1 MLEKFVVIQYKQYI
15 IILVIKHKGGRK
27 VEEQKIGEEQ
37 TVIGNISNAEIGGAG
52 QANLPQ
58 EVSIWSKIKSFLL
71 QDVNRD
77 VVITMTPKQE
87 KVLREVHDF
96 WFQKVNFGKVK
107 DFLFQ
112 EITLGKKNK

>member
-1 MLEKFVVIQYKQYI
+1 M
-15 IILVIKHKGGRK
+15 
-27 VEEQKIGEEQ
+27 EEQRNSQEQ
-37 TVIGNISNAEIGGAG
+37 ATT
-52 QANLPQ
+52 ANLPQ
-58 EVSIWSKIKSFLL
+58 EVSIWSKIKAFLL

-96 WFQKVNFGKVK
+96 WFQEVNFGKVK

-112 EITLGKKNK
+112 EINFGTKNN

>member
-1 MLEKFVVIQYKQYI
+1 M
-15 IILVIKHKGGRK
+15 
-27 VEEQKIGEEQ
+27 EEQKIVEQ
-37 TVIGNISNAEIGGAG
+37 QVATGTTA
-52 QANLPQ
+52 QATGLPQ
-58 EVSIWSKIKSFLL
+58 EVSIWSKIKAFLL

-96 WFQKVNFGKVK
+96 WFQEVNFGKIK

-112 EITLGKKNK
+112 DITLGTKK

>member
-1 MLEKFVVIQYKQYI
+1 M
-15 IILVIKHKGGRK
+15 
-27 VEEQKIGEEQ
+27 EEQKIVEEQ
-37 TVIGNISNAEIGGAG
+37 VTPGNISGSGEAV

-71 QDVNRD
+71 QDVNRE

-112 EITLGKKNK
+112 EITIGTKSK

>member
-1 MLEKFVVIQYKQYI
+1 M
-15 IILVIKHKGGRK
+15 
-27 VEEQKIGEEQ
+27 EEQRIGQEQ
-37 TVIGNISNAEIGGAG
+37 VATATVGGT
-52 QANLPQ
+52 NLPQ
-58 EVSIWSKIKSFLL
+58 EVSVWSKIKAFLL

-96 WFQKVNFGKVK
+96 WFQEINFGKVK

-112 EITLGKKNK
+112 EITFGTKKN

>member
-1 MLEKFVVIQYKQYI
+1 M
-15 IILVIKHKGGRK
+15 
-27 VEEQKIGEEQ
+27 EEQKIGQEQ
-37 TVIGNISNAEIGGAG
+37 TVMGSINSAGANA
-52 QANLPQ
+52 QTNLPQ
-58 EVSIWSKIKSFLL
+58 EVSVWSKIKAFLL

-96 WFQKVNFGKVK
+96 WFQEINFGKVK

-112 EITLGKKNK
+112 EITFGTKK

>member
-1 MLEKFVVIQYKQYI
+1 M
-15 IILVIKHKGGRK
+15 
-27 VEEQKIGEEQ
+27 EEQKIGEEQ
-37 TVIGNISNAEIGGAG
+37 IANYGNVNAGGIGT

-58 EVSIWSKIKSFLL
+58 EVSVWSKIKAFLL

-96 WFQKVNFGKVK
+96 WFQEVNFGKVK

-112 EITLGKKNK
+112 EITFGAKK

>member
-1 MLEKFVVIQYKQYI
+1 M
-15 IILVIKHKGGRK
+15 
-27 VEEQKIGEEQ
+27 EEQKISQEQ
-37 TVIGNISNAEIGGAG
+37 VMAG
-52 QANLPQ
+52 SINTAGTGSNLPQ
-58 EVSIWSKIKSFLL
+58 EVSVWSKIKAFLL

-96 WFQKVNFGKVK
+96 WFQEINFGKVK

-112 EITLGKKNK
+112 EITFGTKNK

>member
-1 MLEKFVVIQYKQYI
+1 M
-15 IILVIKHKGGRK
+15 
-27 VEEQKIGEEQ
+27 EEQKNGQEQ
-37 TVIGNISNAEIGGAG
+37 DTT
-52 QANLPQ
+52 ANLPQ
-58 EVSIWSKIKSFLL
+58 EVSVWSKIKAFLL

-96 WFQKVNFGKVK
+96 WFQEVNFGKVK

-112 EITLGKKNK
+112 EINFRTKNN